1 MRATCSVCGV
11 ALHVPAK
18 ALRRQAYDATCSANI
33 PGSTESRVDNAAS
46 QYTCA
51 ADVRVP
57 RNSRPTQHHK
67 TCQPSGA
74 KLQSLHRHILVSTCV
89 SARAHGSHAA
99 KSGERVPAPH
109 GAPRPATA
117 RTSCLCPCPPTR
129 HRKQMVLF
137 CSSSSS
143 SSSSPVP
150 HEPAVTHYDYQQT
163 EALQRGLT
171 CAGQPFVGPAWLR
184 CATTAP
190 CDIAAAAAL
199 VLTETYWPQPSFQ
212 NCTPPS

>member
-33 PGSTESRVDNAAS
+33 PGSTESRVGNAAS

-129 HRKQMVLF
+129 HRKQMVLLLQQQQQQ
-137 CSSSSS
+137 
-143 SSSSPVP
+143 PR
-150 HEPAVTHYDYQQT
+150 PARTRCH
-163 EALQRGLT
+163 ALRLS
-171 CAGQPFVGPAWLR
+171 ANR
-184 CATTAP
+184 S
-190 CDIAAAAAL
+190 AAAWTQRPRCL
-199 VLTETYWPQPSFQ
+199 LGKCSEDQ
-212 NCTPPS
+212 